1 MSQSSKSN
9 GAGPIVPAVHLEF
22 IQNQAGLS
30 EDAGIEEI
38 ESYHRALF
46 LHHHAAD
53 LERHQQQARTHEERL
68 THLEARLRDTHGK
81 LSGLDQLIPVN
92 VNGEPDIKPTVPWN
106 LWDRVMF
113 AVAGL
118 AVLCLVVFGVLN
130 ISFNLLESGLVTFI
144 ESPIRAYFWA
154 ALLPVGA
161 LAVKVG
167 WDFLQ
172 NRAVRDAYLWTCLA
186 VGIAGVLVWLAAY
199 AAVYPTLSKT
209 TKEHIESLSVF
220 ETASPGANGLM
231 GTTAGGA
238 KWIDVITVI
247 AQATAEIFLSAV
259 LGMYMTTLYT
269 RHRPVR
275 LAGNPLFTQVDQER
289 RLLEENVALERRALA
304 EARGQQTRL
313 ENQLTALLAYAKSM
327 FRKETAQQQ
336 DQNRQKRMLWDQITE
351 QLRTQMHSL
360 ENGNGNGN
368 GSDRSHGPVTP
379 AGRNGQ

>member
-1 MSQSSKSN
+1 MSQSAKTN

-22 IQNQAGLS
+22 IQNQAGLP
-30 EDAGIEEI
+30 EDAGAEEI
-38 ESYHRALF
+38 EAYHRALF
-46 LHHHAAD
+46 LHHHAGD
-53 LERHQQQARTHEERL
+53 LERYQQQARTHEERL
-68 THLEARLRDTHGK
+68 AHLEARLKDTHGK
-81 LSGLDQLIPVN
+81 LTGLDQLIPVN

-172 NRAVRDAYLWTCLA
+172 SRPVRDAYLWTCLA

-199 AAVYPTLSKT
+199 ASVYPTLSKT

-220 ETASPGANGLM
+220 ETAGGGSGGLM

-247 AQATAEIFLSAV
+247 SQATAEIFLSAV

-289 RLLEENVALERRALA
+289 RLLEENVAQERRALA

-313 ENQLTALLAYAKSM
+313 ENQLTALLAYARSM
-327 FRKETAQQQ
+327 FRKETALQR
-336 DQNRQKRMLWDQITE
+336 DQSRQKRQLWDQITE

-360 ENGNGNGN
+360 ENGNGNG
-368 GSDRSHGPVTP
+368 SDRHHGPATP